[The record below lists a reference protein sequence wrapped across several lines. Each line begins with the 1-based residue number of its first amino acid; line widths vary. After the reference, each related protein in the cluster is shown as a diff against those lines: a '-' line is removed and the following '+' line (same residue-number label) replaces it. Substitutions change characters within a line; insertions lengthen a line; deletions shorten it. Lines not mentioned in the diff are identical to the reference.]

1 MLASFVAIK
10 RMQKVCYGG
19 CCVDDNWVASSFA
32 VRSLL
37 VPTSSTSTAR
47 KRSWLLNWTVGVMQ
61 MRVRRRTMRSEVHL
75 YKKQESKSFDSGII
89 RSYKKQ
95 KRYCRRSG
103 THCTLTHP
111 HPNPLPPAGEGVVM
125 TTEKE
130 LQLKSDA
137 PIHVCFDRWH
147 ANFAPDGEA
156 ILDKSDR
163 NSVFVTQK
171 KRRNFRQIR
180 RKSQQ

>member
-147 ANFAPDGEA
+147 ANFALDGEA
-156 ILDKSDR
+156 ILDKSEFPSR
-163 NSVFVTQK
+163 LAPWG
-171 KRRNFRQIR
+171 
-180 RKSQQ
+180 